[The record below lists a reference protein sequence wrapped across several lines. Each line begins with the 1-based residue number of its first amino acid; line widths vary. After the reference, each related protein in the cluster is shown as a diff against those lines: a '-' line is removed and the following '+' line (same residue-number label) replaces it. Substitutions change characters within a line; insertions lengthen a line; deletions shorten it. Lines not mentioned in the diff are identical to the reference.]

1 MTLKQINWDALAAET
16 GQIELP
22 DKITA
27 VPLTPLIGA
36 ELYGLDLTKPLNKT
50 VLESITRALLRY
62 KVLMIR
68 SVGDW
73 KMDVDEHTQFCQRL
87 SAHWGLSADTEQKRL
102 NHSQGLSVHPF
113 LPWQRGYPHIWVT
126 SSVTEGGQQ
135 FHLRTTEDVDNFEPF
150 AARKLAKKA
159 DTSKSNRHQATD
171 PHDILRTHKP
181 GSFGGAALAQDSV
194 NNGANAFHFDDGFFH
209 HPPSAVVLNAL
220 VLPKVGGDTIFA
232 DMGAAYLGLP
242 QALQERAKNLTQTM
256 DWRHTFPIWEEEA
269 ERQLL
274 DDDDDS
280 FKKRVDKLKREYPP
294 SQQPL
299 IRQHPVTG
307 ELSIYANLGFTRHI
321 NDVTEQE
328 SRQLMAL
335 LCRMAERP
343 EYQVRMRWQNE
354 GDVCIYDN
362 RNTNHY
368 AVADYGNVG
377 PRALHHIA
385 LLGEPTKD
393 AYGNVIG

>member
-1 MTLKQINWDALAAET
+1 MTRKDIDWDVLAAEV
-16 GQIELP
+16 GQIEFP
-22 DKITA
+22 HGIT
-27 VPLTPLIGA
+27 VIPLTPLIGA
-36 ELYGLDLTKPLNKT
+36 EVYGLDLTKPLNEP
-50 VLESITRALLRY
+50 VVESITSALLRY

-73 KMDVDEHTQFCQRL
+73 KMDVDAHTQFCQHL
-87 SAHWGLSADTEQKRL
+87 SAHWGLSPDTEQKRL
-102 NHSQGLSVHPF
+102 NHSQGLTVHPF

-126 SSVTEGGQQ
+126 SSVTEGGRQ
-135 FHLRTTEDVDNFEPF
+135 FQLRTTEDVENFEPF
-150 AARKLAKKA
+150 AARKLANKA
-159 DTSKSNRHQATD
+159 RTSKPNKHQAANLQD
-171 PHDILRTHKP
+171 SLRTHKP

-209 HPPSAVVLNAL
+209 QPPSAVVLNAL

-242 QALQERAKNLTQTM
+242 HALQERANNLTQTM
-256 DWRHTFPIWEEEA
+256 DWRQTFPIWEEEA
-269 ERQLL
+269 ERRSL
-274 DDDDDS
+274 DDKDNS
-280 FKKRVDKLKREYPP
+280 FQKHVERLKRDYPP

-299 IRQHPVTG
+299 IRKHPVTG

-321 NDVTEQE
+321 DEVTEQE

-343 EYQVRMRWQNE
+343 EYQVRIRWQNE

-393 AYGNVIG
+393 AYGKIIG

>member
-1 MTLKQINWDALAAET
+1 MTGKDIDWDALAVEV
-16 GQIELP
+16 GQIKLP
-22 DKITA
+22 HGITL

-36 ELYGLDLTKPLNKT
+36 EVYGLDLTQPLK
-50 VLESITRALLRY
+50 VPVVESITRALLRY

-73 KMDVDEHTQFCQRL
+73 KMDVDEHTRFCQHL

-102 NHSQGLSVHPF
+102 NHSQGLTVHPF

-135 FHLRTTEDVDNFEPF
+135 FQLRSTEDVENFEPF
-150 AARKLAKKA
+150 AARKLANKTRTSRPNKA
-159 DTSKSNRHQATD
+159 QAANLQD
-171 PHDILRTHKP
+171 SLRAHKP
-181 GSFGGAALAQDSV
+181 GSFGGAALAQDSI

-209 HPPSAVVLNAL
+209 QPPSAVVLNAL

-242 QALQERAKNLTQTM
+242 HALQERAKNLTQTM
-256 DWRHTFPIWEEEA
+256 DWRQTFPIWEEEA
-269 ERQLL
+269 ERRSL
-274 DDDDDS
+274 DDRDDS
-280 FKKRVDKLKREYPP
+280 LQKKVAKLKRDYPP

-343 EYQVRMRWQNE
+343 EYQVRIRWHNE